1 MARRRKPRLG
11 QHFLEPA
18 WSKRVVDILR
28 PGPSDTILEIGAGAG
43 SLTRELAKRAALII
57 AVEIDHALADQL
69 RRHASRNVKI
79 LRCDFLTLALDQISE
94 LDTQPIRVA
103 GNLPYNVST
112 QILKRLLKLSKHG
125 DRIRDGVL
133 MFQKEV
139 AKRVAAEPGTK
150 DWGPLGVSVRL
161 NANPKQVLTIPR
173 GAFRPMPEVESGLVS
188 LRFCRP
194 PVEISHPA
202 VFSQLVSAL
211 FNQRRKTAINAL
223 QPLVPQTANISA
235 QDIFE
240 RAGVD
245 PKLRPEKL
253 ELTEL
258 ADLSEVLAHSTL

>member
-1 MARRRKPRLG
+1 
-11 QHFLEPA
+11 
-18 WSKRVVDILR
+18 
-28 PGPSDTILEIGAGAG
+28 
-43 SLTRELAKRAALII
+43 
-57 AVEIDHALADQL
+57 
-69 RRHASRNVKI
+69 
-79 LRCDFLTLALDQISE
+79 
-94 LDTQPIRVA
+94 
-103 GNLPYNVST
+103 
-112 QILKRLLKLSKHG
+112 
-125 DRIRDGVL
+125 
-133 MFQKEV
+133 MFQNEV